1 MESSSGGHNIPKI
14 MVFRPTMEE
23 FKDFNKY
30 VLYMESQGAHKAGLA
45 KVIPPAEWIPRKRGY
60 SDIDLVIPAPIS
72 QLVSGYQGLFTQYN
86 IQKKATTVKEFEKLA
101 NSDRYRTPRHFD
113 YEELERKYW
122 KNMTFLSPIYGAD
135 ISGSLYDED
144 QDIWNISRLGS
155 ILDFV
160 GEDYGI
166 RIEGVNTAYLYF
178 GMWKTTFAWHTEDMD
193 LYSINYLHFG
203 APKSWYAIPPEH
215 GRRLER
221 LAQGFFPSSFQ
232 LCPAFLRHKM
242 TLISPTILKQYS
254 IPFNKITQEA
264 GEFMITFPY
273 GYHSGYNHGFNCA
286 ESTNFATERWIEYGK
301 RCLQCKCRNDG
312 VKISMDTFVRRFQP
326 ERYELWKA
334 GRDIAPHP
342 EDDQSK
348 LYNRHSDP
356 DLKKAVEA
364 NSSGTVLT
372 KRHPITVNPL
382 KKGRVSKRYKTGSD
396 SDGTAKDLQID
407 SPVKKEES
415 TEKHDEIMGTNIK
428 TNDGSGEMEV
438 DNKEEMTKKKP
449 IKTESSDG
457 SKLKQGRKKHLEPS
471 LTMKV
476 TRKKVKT
483 EKRNESKKLKC
494 SGGQKIPKY
503 LKDKETPRNSKK
515 SKHTFQA
522 AFESMLYADSIRQ
535 TEIMKVELAARKK
548 AREEAETRQR
558 EAIKA
563 EIDKEINW
571 HDVSPSD
578 EGYNHVQEP
587 PDKKPKSDIQVTSG
601 QEETILTSLSQPG
614 SCLTS
619 LANQGHNYFARFTG
633 FSSLLPAQQKPSTG
647 LLQGTLNSKSNMP
660 QKIVLGVGQ
669 SMCMNKVGHI
679 QGSNGQM
686 VVSNTGSVTNH
697 YSASSIEKTSKDLS
711 QELLQLT
718 QDIIHS
724 RYAIE
729 SANFLSKQAT
739 QSTSSNYPVSKSSW
753 DGQVQSANSSH
764 CAIYSTANHSS
775 IPHSTISGSAQ
786 LSRSGLV
793 QRNVGSVQPFGGVS
807 SITHPSFSHLAQKA
821 HQYTVGVTDSSGI
834 GLNTKL
840 QRSLKPAHSGTGGKA
855 CSSKVSSRHQNLSS
869 INNLSCNN
877 TASSQTISQ
886 SECVHIPADTGS
898 GQLSHTENNN
908 QPIHS
913 QPLTLSVCQSNNAVH
928 SQVSPQIMPPSQVSS
943 SPVQPHTSTTLFTP
957 NPSLLYGV
965 HSAQYSLLSHQQSHG
980 FMNSNVLS
988 NPNSNRTQQTQQR
1001 YIQAG
1006 NQAFLVSIPVVTPMT
1021 TTSIMTGG
1029 RPASAI
1035 ASSTSIGSP
1044 QEINKVM
1051 VGRNM
1056 LEGTVENT
1064 RSLITTQTSPSYT
1077 NVDSIMVSASQ
1088 PKSNDAAT
1096 KASVV
1101 KIVTP
1106 VVMPLTVNQGSNI
1119 QELSVNASSPI
1130 QVPTR
1135 NTVSPLPET
1144 VLASNVT
1151 VASPSDNSGTIPLL
1165 VKIDNGKEQSS
1176 LTKSK
1181 TNPNVGIKAAIPIV
1195 ESSNT
1200 KKSLLTPSLIIGQ
1213 EILQPQLGYSAKA
1226 GSSTHLL
1233 KTVNQQFN
1241 LYSDQECSEILG
1253 DGQLM
1258 SAYQSALAVENNYG
1272 GRGRQVDEQVKTSNQ
1287 PNFTVE
1293 SSQGDMFMLQDKQ
1306 LQFIDQSDFAV
1317 ENNQGGTLFLGEN
1330 FADSLASGMVNN
1342 YEPNNSHESVMQE
1355 GSGKS
1360 VKSRVQPQNLQPPKT
1375 PQLVPQPIVPISQAS
1390 SVQCQSPRSLVTG
1403 HTFTMAN
1410 EHANKKE
1417 AVPNYPMSSS
1427 TSDITQTVIQSVS
1440 YNEFIG
1446 TGLGASLNRTS
1457 SGNKKKRKSS
1467 SREDLNRE
1475 KQSRKEKLATKFS
1488 EKHLSKENDLT
1499 VKSKRIEEKKS
1510 TIKEEDSHHNRR
1522 RKHEE
1527 YTDESKEHSYVPI
1540 EITEPWATPLA
1551 GLWKYQPADFEV
1563 ERAFNISVSGKE
1575 SQCQVCSLFKPFQ
1588 SLTDQNGASSSTESG
1603 DSGRASN
1610 LNLRRSLPMIPEM
1623 IFSCSTD
1630 SPNPFG
1636 SNTLLDKD
1644 GMSLLLVC
1652 VDCKVCVHA
1661 SCYGVSP
1668 SEEDMSTW
1676 RCTRCEMQDF
1686 TAECCLCSLRG
1697 GALKPTTKRQWAH
1710 IVCALCIK
1718 EVKFE
1723 NIQMREPINV
1733 DKIPSARNKL
1743 RCQYCSFVVQEP
1755 GTCVQCSNGR
1765 CTLAFHVTCAH
1776 AAGVLFETSDWPYP
1790 VYFTCPKHISMNKEK
1805 NKPRNLRELK
1815 KGDKVYAKH
1824 RNTRYYLV
1832 DVIDKSA
1839 QTLYEID
1846 FDDGSF
1852 SNDTLP
1858 EDIQSHNCLVDGP
1871 PEIGEAIRVRWT
1883 DGGTYGAI
1891 FRGINSQALYKV
1903 ALADGSEKI
1912 FTREELW
1919 TKDEELPKH
1928 VKSRLSVATERKY
1941 NMFYDDGT
1949 SPEEGK
1955 GHRPKPKI
1963 SYSALLSSI

>member
-30 VLYMESQGAHKAGLA
+30 ILYMESQGAHKAGIA
-45 KVIPPAEWIPRKRGY
+45 KVIPPAEWIPRRSGY
-60 SDIDLVIPAPIS
+60 RDIDMVIPAPIS
-72 QLVSGYQGLFTQYN
+72 QVVSGYQGLFTQYN
-86 IQKKATTVKEFEKLA
+86 IQKKATNVKEFEKLA
-101 NSDRYRTPRHFD
+101 NSDRYKTPRHFD

-122 KNMTFLSPIYGAD
+122 KNITFVNPIYGAD
-135 ISGSLYDED
+135 ISGSLTDTD

-166 RIEGVNTAYLYF
+166 KIEGVNTAYLYF

-203 APKSWYAIPPEH
+203 RPKSWYAIPPEH

-232 LCPAFLRHKM
+232 ACPAFLRHKM

-264 GEFMITFPY
+264 GEFIITFPY

-326 ERYELWKA
+326 ERYDLWKA
-334 GRDIAPHP
+334 GKDIAPHP

-356 DLKKAVEA
+356 DHKKAVEA
-364 NSSGTVLT
+364 NSSGTILT
-372 KRHPITVNPL
+372 KRHPITVDPI
-382 KKGRVSKRYKTGSD
+382 KKGLLPKNYKSGSD
-396 SDGTAKDLQID
+396 SDGTSKELRID
-407 SPVKKEES
+407 SPMKKEES
-415 TEKHDEIMGTNIK
+415 IERRDEIMGTSIHTKNK
-428 TNDGSGEMEV
+428 SGDAKV
-438 DNKEEMTKKKP
+438 DNKNEIKKRKVV
-449 IKTESSDG
+449 KTESSNG
-457 SKLKQGRKKHLEPS
+457 SKIKQGRKKHLEPP
-471 LTMKV
+471 LIMKATHKNV
-476 TRKKVKT
+476 KV
-483 EKRNESKKLKC
+483 EKSESKQLKC
-494 SGGQKIPKY
+494 SEEQKIPKY
-503 LKDKETPRNSKK
+503 LKDKKTPQSSIKATN
-515 SKHTFQA
+515 TFQA

-548 AREEAETRQR
+548 AREEAEKIQR

-563 EIDKEINW
+563 HIDREMNRQNAG
-571 HDVSPSD
+571 PSD
-578 EGYNHVQEP
+578 EEYNPVGEP
-587 PDKKPKSDIQVTSG
+587 PEKKTKSDIQVSSG
-601 QEETILTSLSQPG
+601 QEENILTSLSQAG

-619 LANQGHNYFARFTG
+619 LASQGQNYLAKFTG
-633 FSSLLPAQQKPSTG
+633 FSSRLPFQQKPSTG
-647 LLQGTLNSKSNMP
+647 LLQGTLLNSKSNMSH
-660 QKIVLGVGQ
+660 KILQGVGQ
-669 SMCMNKVGHI
+669 SVSMNKVGHI
-679 QGSNGQM
+679 QGSNGHT
-686 VVSNTGSVTNH
+686 VVSNAAGVANN
-697 YSASSIEKTSKDLS
+697 YSASSIEKSSKDLS

-729 SANFLSKQAT
+729 SANLLSKQAT
-739 QSTSSNYPVSKSSW
+739 QCTSSNYPISVCSH
-753 DGQVQSANSSH
+753 DGRDQSANSFHS
-764 CAIYSTANHSS
+764 AIYSTANRSS
-775 IPHSTISGSAQ
+775 IPQSTISSSGQLSKSGLLQRSAQ
-786 LSRSGLV
+786 
-793 QRNVGSVQPFGGVS
+793 PFAGVS
-807 SITHPSFSHLAQKA
+807 AVNHPSFSHLAQKA
-821 HQYTVGVTDSSGI
+821 HQYTVGVTDSS
-834 GLNTKL
+834 
-840 QRSLKPAHSGTGGKA
+840 RPAHSGTSSIV
-855 CSSKVSSRHQNLSS
+855 CSSKVSSPHTNLYSPPTNLTS
-869 INNLSCNN
+869 MNTLSCNN
-877 TASSQTISQ
+877 AASNQTFSQ
-886 SECVHIPADTGS
+886 SECVHNASDTCNV
-898 GQLSHTENNN
+898 QLTQTENSK
-908 QPIHS
+908 QPILS
-913 QPLTLSVCQSNNAVH
+913 QPLTLSVCQSNDTEH
-928 SQVSPQIMPPSQVSS
+928 SQVSPEIMLPSQVTS

-965 HSAQYSLLSHQQSHG
+965 PSAQYSLLSHQQSHG
-980 FMNSNVLS
+980 FTNSNVLS
-988 NPNSNRTQQTQQR
+988 NPNSNRTPQTQQR
-1001 YIQAG
+1001 YVQAG
-1006 NQAFLVSIPVVTPMT
+1006 NQTFLVNIPVVTPT
-1021 TTSIMTGG
+1021 ATTSITTGS
-1029 RPASAI
+1029 RPSAI
-1035 ASSTSIGSP
+1035 TSPTSIGSP
-1044 QEINKVM
+1044 QEKNEVI

-1056 LEGTVENT
+1056 LEDTVDNT
-1064 RSLITTQTSPSYT
+1064 RSLITTQTSSSNT
-1077 NVDSIMVSASQ
+1077 NVGNIMVCAAQ

-1106 VVMPLTVNQGSNI
+1106 IVMPLNVNQGRNT
-1119 QELSVNASSPI
+1119 QNLNVNVSSPVQI
-1130 QVPTR
+1130 PTR
-1135 NTVSPLPET
+1135 NTMSPVPL
-1144 VLASNVT
+1144 S
-1151 VASPSDNSGTIPLL
+1151 SPSDNSGTIPML
-1165 VKIDNGKEQSS
+1165 VKIDNAKEQSCS
-1176 LTKSK
+1176 SMTDFK
-1181 TNPNVGIKAAIPIV
+1181 TNLYVGNKAAIPMV
-1195 ESSNT
+1195 EASNT
-1200 KKSLLTPSLIIGQ
+1200 KTSLLTPSLTIGQ
-1213 EILQPQLGYSAKA
+1213 EILQPQFGDLAKA

-1233 KTVNQQFN
+1233 KTVNQQFFN
-1241 LYSDQECSEILG
+1241 VSSNRECSEILKE
-1253 DGQLM
+1253 GQLK
-1258 SAYQSALAVENNYG
+1258 SAYESAFAVANNWAG
-1272 GRGRQVDEQVKTSNQ
+1272 TVIKGDEQVETSNH
-1287 PNFTVE
+1287 PDFT
-1293 SSQGDMFMLQDKQ
+1293 
-1306 LQFIDQSDFAV
+1306 V
-1317 ENNQGGTLFLGEN
+1317 ENNQGYMFMLDQQLQSIDQSFFAVDNNQEGTLMLGEN
-1330 FADSLASGMVNN
+1330 CADSLASSMVDN
-1342 YEPNNSHESVMQE
+1342 YEPSNSHGSVMQE

-1360 VKSRVQPQNLQPPKT
+1360 VVKYCVQPQNVQPQKT

-1390 SVQCQSPRSLVTG
+1390 SVQCLSPRSSVTG
-1403 HTFTMAN
+1403 HTFISN

-1417 AVPNYPMSSS
+1417 AIPNYPMSSS

-1446 TGLGASLNRTS
+1446 KGASLNKTS

-1467 SREDLNRE
+1467 CGEDLNQE
-1475 KQSRKEKLATKFS
+1475 KQPRKEKAVAKFS
-1488 EKHLSKENDLT
+1488 EKHVSKENVHT
-1499 VKSKRIEEKKS
+1499 AKSKKIEDKKP
-1510 TIKEEDSHHNRR
+1510 TIKEEESHHNRR
-1522 RKHEE
+1522 RKNEE
-1527 YTDESKEHSYVPI
+1527 STDESKEPSCVPMK
-1540 EITEPWATPLA
+1540 ITEAWAAPLA
-1551 GLWKYQPADFEV
+1551 GLWKSQPADFEA

-1575 SQCQVCSLFKPFQ
+1575 PQCQVCSLFKPFQ
-1588 SLTDQNGASSSTESG
+1588 SLTDHKGASSSSESR
-1603 DSGRASN
+1603 DSGKTFN
-1610 LNLRRSLPMIPEM
+1610 VGLRRSLPMIPEM

-1636 SNTLLDKD
+1636 SNMLLDKD
-1644 GMSLLLVC
+1644 GMSYLLVC
-1652 VDCKVCVHA
+1652 EECKVCVHA
-1661 SCYGVSP
+1661 SCYGVNP
-1668 SEEDMSTW
+1668 SEEDMNTW
-1676 RCTRCEMQDF
+1676 KCTRCEMQDF

-1743 RCQYCSFVVQEP
+1743 RCQYCSYVVQEP

-1805 NKPRNLRELK
+1805 NKPRHLRELK

-1832 DVIDKSA
+1832 DVIDKSS

-1903 ALADGSEKI
+1903 ALADGSEKT

-1941 NMFYDDGT
+1941 NMFYDNGT

-1963 SYSALLSSI
+1963 SYSALLSSV